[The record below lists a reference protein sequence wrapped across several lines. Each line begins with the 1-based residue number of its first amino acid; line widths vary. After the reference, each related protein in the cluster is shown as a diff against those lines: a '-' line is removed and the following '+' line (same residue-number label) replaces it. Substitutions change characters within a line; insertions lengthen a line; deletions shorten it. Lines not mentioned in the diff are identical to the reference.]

1 MTEHNIKFISR
12 VVGVEKLKGKFKPYE
27 ARRQL
32 MKEHEVFLCDDA
44 IVGILPKLLGKIF
57 FDAKK

>member
-1 MTEHNIKFISR
+1 MEHKIKAVDR

-32 MKEHEVFLCDDA
+32 EAMHDVVLADERILPT
-44 IVGILPKLLGKIF
+44 LPKLLGKKWISGR
-57 FDAKK
+57 K